1 MSLSHTISNKLEKK
15 TIFLEHRNDFYSS
28 QGYPDSSTE
37 MRISAQEIM
46 ASCSLSKNF
55 HGATC
60 CCFYPPQ
67 HKTIQRFSYTE
78 TLSSTMGHG
87 LGLGKAVDSADDRAM
102 IKPKPSLPANS
113 QNQGDSNTLDYLG
126 FWQQKAVL
134 HFTNSAYKG
143 AF

>member
-1 MSLSHTISNKLEKK
+1 M
-15 TIFLEHRNDFYSS
+15 IFTHPKVIYCINNPTFFN
-28 QGYPDSSTE
+28 
-37 MRISAQEIM
+37 M
-46 ASCSLSKNF
+46 
-55 HGATC
+55 
-60 CCFYPPQ
+60 
-67 HKTIQRFSYTE
+67 E

-113 QNQGDSNTLDYLG
+113 QNQGDINTLDYVV
-126 FWQQKAVL
+126 FWQQKAVR